1 MSAFKK
7 LNQQDVFVTS
17 YTAKKRWTLSGSE
30 LETAGIRFLP
40 AYSSLTDCTFTITA
54 QGFVPSCEFTIST
67 QTYTI

>member
-17 YTAKKRWTLSGSE
+17 YVAKKQWTLSGSE

-40 AYSSLTDCTFTITA
+40 AYSSLTDCRFTITA
-54 QGFVPSCEFTIST
+54 QRFSLDCSFEVQAQGFVG
-67 QTYTI
+67 